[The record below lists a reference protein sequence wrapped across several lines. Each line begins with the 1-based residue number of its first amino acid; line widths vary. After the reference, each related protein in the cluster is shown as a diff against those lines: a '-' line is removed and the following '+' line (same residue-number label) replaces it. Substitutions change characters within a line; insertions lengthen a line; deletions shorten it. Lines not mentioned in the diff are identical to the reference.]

1 MDIGRKMSE
10 KTENVENGKEKPD
23 WSDTLLT
30 LGVKSA
36 TSGAYLYDVDLR
48 QFKGD
53 KVKLIHEQAE
63 RAKDIIKQVVE
74 KEFSSIQ
81 YEVYDHEA
89 IWKRELYIY
98 AHNGLRNTYMFFM
111 DNDGVEELH
120 ILKDEVLQ
128 KRAREALNF
137 LLFGKD

>member
-1 MDIGRKMSE
+1 MEEE
-10 KTENVENGKEKPD
+10 KTEKEENTKESTD
-23 WSDTLLT
+23 WRNTLLT
-30 LGVKSA
+30 AGVKA
-36 TSGAYLYDVDLR
+36 AESGAYLYDIDLR
-48 QFKGD
+48 LFTGD
-53 KVKLIHEQAE
+53 KVQVIREQVQ

-74 KEFSSIQ
+74 KEFGNIQ

-128 KRAREALNF
+128 KRAREALNY

>member
-1 MDIGRKMSE
+1 VKKMSE
-10 KTENVENGKEKPD
+10 QKEEKKENTKEKED
-23 WSDTLLT
+23 WRNTLLAP
-30 LGVKSA
+30 GVKSA

-48 QFKGD
+48 EFKDD
-53 KVKLIHEQAE
+53 KVKLILGQAE

-98 AHNGLRNTYMFFM
+98 AHNGLRNTFMFFA

-120 ILKDEVLQ
+120 ILTDEVLQ
-128 KRAREALNF
+128 KRARDALNR

>member
-1 MDIGRKMSE
+1 MTEE
-10 KTENVENGKEKPD
+10 KTAEKETPEEKVD
-23 WSDTLLT
+23 WTKTLLT
-30 LGVKSA
+30 AGVKAA

-48 QFKGD
+48 EFKGD
-53 KVKLIHEQAE
+53 KVQLIRDQVQ

-74 KEFSSIQ
+74 REFNNIQ

-98 AHNGLRNTYMFFM
+98 AHNGLRNTYMMFM

-128 KRAREALNF
+128 KRAREALNR
-137 LLFGKD
+137 LIFGKD